1 MPITKVAGKKNGK
14 QKYRVRVNYTDSLG
28 KAQQIERTAYG
39 LDEAKEIEQE
49 LRLKVTERVSGEGL
63 TVSELMEEYLKAK
76 STETRESTL
85 DKSKRI
91 LKYHVIPHLGE
102 YKLKKLTVPVLQ
114 KWKMRI
120 SEKDLAVTT
129 RQNIYAEFRAL
140 LNYAVKMEY
149 IPTNTLLKIGNFKTT
164 LESETKHTISYYIA
178 DEFKQFIS
186 AARTCAESAQANGNY
201 FEWNYYVFFAIAF
214 YTGMR
219 KGEIHGL
226 RWSDIDGK
234 YISVKRS
241 ISQKVK
247 GDDRITPPK
256 NKSSIRTLQI
266 PKPLIEI
273 LNEHKERCKI
283 FDGFSE
289 ENYICG
295 ANKPLRDSTI
305 QKSNIKFAQLA
316 GIKTIR
322 IHDFRHSHASLLAN
336 EGINIQEVAR
346 RLGHS
351 DVEMTWNTYSHLY
364 PREEERAVAVLDEII
379 LKLE

>member
-14 QKYRVRVNYTDSLG
+14 QKYRVRVNYTDSFG

-91 LKYHVIPHLGE
+91 LKYHVIPYLGE

-114 KWKMRI
+114 KWKMCI
-120 SEKDLAVTT
+120 NEKDLAITT
-129 RQNIYAEFRAL
+129 RKNIYAEFRAL

-149 IPTNTLLKIGNFKTT
+149 IATNPLLKIGNFKET
-164 LESETKHTISYYIA
+164 LELDSKHEMDFYTA
-178 DEFKQFIS
+178 DEFKSFIQI
-186 AARTCAESAQANGNY
+186 AYKCASQAQQDGNY
-201 FEWNYYVFFAIAF
+201 FEWNYYVFFNIAF
-214 YTGMR
+214 YTGLR
-219 KGEIHGL
+219 KGEIHAL
-226 RWSDIDGK
+226 RWCDINNK
-234 YISVKRS
+234 YLSVTRS
-241 ISQKVK
+241 ITQKLK
-247 GDDRITPPK
+247 GEDRITPPK
-256 NKSSIRTLQI
+256 NKSSIRSLQI
-266 PKPLIEI
+266 PKPLMEV
-273 LNEHKERCKI
+273 LEEHKQRCEK
-283 FDGFSE
+283 FDNFSE
-289 ENYICG
+289 NNLICG
-295 ANKPLRDSTI
+295 AEKSLRDTTI
-305 QKSNIKFAQLA
+305 QNRAKKFAQLA
-316 GIKTIR
+316 GVKTIR

-336 EGINIQEVAR
+336 EGINIQEIAR

-351 DVEMTWNTYSHLY
+351 NVEMTWNTYSHLY
-364 PREEERAVAVLDEII
+364 PREEERAVAILNRIT

>member
-1 MPITKVAGKKNGK
+1 MPITKVTGRKNGK
-14 QKYRVRVNYTDSLG
+14 QKYRVRVNYTDSFG

-39 LDEAKEIEQE
+39 LDEAKEIERE
-49 LRLKVTERVSGEGL
+49 LRLKATERVSGEGL

-76 STETRESTL
+76 RTETRESTL

-114 KWKMRI
+114 KWKMCI

-149 IPTNTLLKIGNFKTT
+149 ISTNTLLKIGNFKST
-164 LESETKHTISYYIA
+164 LESEDKHKISYYTV
-178 DEFKQFIS
+178 DEFKKFIS
-186 AARTCAESAQANGNY
+186 AARTCANSAQTNGNY
-201 FEWNYYVFFAIAF
+201 FEWGYYVFFSIAF

-226 RWSDIDGK
+226 RWSDIDGE

-241 ISQKVK
+241 IAQKLK
-247 GDDRITPPK
+247 GGDRITPPK
-256 NKSSIRTLQI
+256 NKSSIRTLQL

-273 LNEHKERCKI
+273 LNEHKERCKM
-283 FDGFSE
+283 FDNFSE

-295 ANKPLRDSTI
+295 GDKPLRDSTI
-305 QKSNIKFAQLA
+305 QNRNIKFAQLA
-316 GIKTIR
+316 SIKTIR

-364 PREEERAVAVLDEII
+364 PREEERAVAILDKIT
-379 LKLE
+379 LNLE

>member
-1 MPITKVAGKKNGK
+1 M
-14 QKYRVRVNYTDSLG
+14 
-28 KAQQIERTAYG
+28 
-39 LDEAKEIEQE
+39 
-49 LRLKVTERVSGEGL
+49 RLNATERVSGEGL
-63 TVSELMEEYLKAK
+63 TVSELMEEYIKAK
-76 STETRESTL
+76 RTETRESTL

-91 LKYHVIPHLGE
+91 LKYHVLSHLGG

-114 KWKMRI
+114 KWKMHI
-120 SEKDLAVTT
+120 SEKDLSVTT
-129 RQNIYAEFRAL
+129 RKNIYAEFRAL

-149 IPTNTLLKIGNFKTT
+149 IPTNSLLKIGNFKTT
-164 LESETKHTISYYIA
+164 LESEANHTISYYTA
-178 DEFKQFIS
+178 EEFKQFIS
-186 AARTCAESAQANGNY
+186 AARACAESAQAHGNY

-226 RWSDIDGK
+226 RWSDIDNE

-241 ISQKVK
+241 IAQKLK
-247 GDDRITPPK
+247 GGDRITPPK
-256 NKSSIRTLQI
+256 NKSSIRTLQL

-273 LNEHKERCKI
+273 LNEHKECCKM

-295 ANKPLRDSTI
+295 GNKPLRDSTI
-305 QKSNIKFAQLA
+305 QNRNIKFAELA
-316 GIKTIR
+316 GIKQIR

-364 PREEERAVAVLDEII
+364 PREEERAVAILDKIT
-379 LKLE
+379 LKLA

>member
-1 MPITKVAGKKNGK
+1 MPIYKMEGKKNGK
-14 QKYRVRVNYTDSLG
+14 QKYRVRINYIDSFGNAKQTD
-28 KAQQIERTAYG
+28 KVVYG
-39 LDEAKEIEQE
+39 LDEAKELERQLQADKHEVVSSGNMTLEE
-49 LRLKVTERVSGEGL
+49 LFN
-63 TVSELMEEYLKAK
+63 EYLEAK
-76 STETRESTL
+76 QHEIRETSL

-91 LKYHVIPHLGE
+91 LQRHVIDSLGN
-102 YKLKKLTVPVLQ
+102 YKINKLNLKILQSWKNEISKKNLSLT
-114 KWKMRI
+114 
-120 SEKDLAVTT
+120 TN
-129 RQNIYAEFRAL
+129 QNIYKEFRAL
-140 LNYAVKMEY
+140 LNYAVKLEY
-149 IPTNTLLKIGNFKTT
+149 IPNNLLIKLGNFKSGTVIKKK
-164 LESETKHTISYYIA
+164 EMDYYTV
-178 DEFKQFIS
+178 DEFKAFINVAKRNAE
-186 AARTCAESAQANGNY
+186 AAEKAGNY

-305 QKSNIKFAQLA
+305 QKRNIKFAKLA

-351 DVEMTWNTYSHLY
+351 DVEMTWNIHIHICILVRRKELSLY
-364 PREEERAVAVLDEII
+364 LM
-379 LKLE
+379 KLY